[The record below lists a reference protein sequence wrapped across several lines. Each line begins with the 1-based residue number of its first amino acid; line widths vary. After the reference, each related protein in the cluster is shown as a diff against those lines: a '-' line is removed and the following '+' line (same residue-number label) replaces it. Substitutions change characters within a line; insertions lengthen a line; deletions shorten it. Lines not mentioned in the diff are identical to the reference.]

1 MQPELE
7 NAIELE
13 GVQDTDKFLHDHSEI
28 PNSNVALSSVEPH
41 QLTLKAREAR
51 KLSFCLYTAW
61 VLYSLFLY
69 AGPRFTSFP
78 AFATFYLEESSV
90 ASWTDVGTTIIEQ
103 FASVVPGVTKD
114 FTIPQIPVSG
124 RKFYF
129 FHHGMCVETKCFPFS
144 NSGFIAQFLAFQ
156 AGEASESDNRTQ
168 VAKEWEEKFVLAFEK
183 VSMKAAWFSPE
194 ERVKQIIKSIEK
206 SKDTSWLLMGLFIF
220 IVSSFTFLAGFAYP
234 LLRVGEI
241 QGYPRLILTF
251 VHIGAF
257 FGLLA
262 GFAIANY
269 PQHLLLELNGILS
282 HRGTLVV
289 FVFLQWFFYV
299 PHFVA
304 LMYFLDNWI

>member
-28 PNSNVALSSVEPH
+28 SNSNVASSSVEPH
-41 QLTLKAREAR
+41 QSTSKAREAR

-103 FASVVPGVTKD
+103 FESVVPGVTKD
-114 FTIPQIPVSG
+114 FTIPQIPVRG
-124 RKFYF
+124 RN
-129 FHHGMCVETKCFPFS
+129 

-206 SKDTSWLLMGLFIF
+206 SKDTSWSSMGLFIF
-220 IVSSFTFLAGFAYP
+220 IVSSFTFLAGFSYP
-234 LLRVGEI
+234 LSRVGEI

-269 PQHLLLELNGILS
+269 PQHLLLESNGISS

>member
-28 PNSNVALSSVEPH
+28 PNSNVASSSVEPH
-41 QLTLKAREAR
+41 QSTSKAREAR
-51 KLSFCLYTAW
+51 KLSFVFTSLGSYT
-61 VLYSLFLY
+61 LFLY
-69 AGPRFTSFP
+69 AGPALPPFSLLPPSIWKSLSWP
-78 AFATFYLEESSV
+78 AGSM
-90 ASWTDVGTTIIEQ
+90 GTTIIEQ

-206 SKDTSWLLMGLFIF
+206 SKDTSWSSMGLFIF

-234 LLRVGEI
+234 LSRVGEI

-269 PQHLLLELNGILS
+269 PQHLLLESNGISS

-289 FVFLQWFFYV
+289 FVFYSGFFTF
-299 PHFVA
+299 HI
-304 LMYFLDNWI
+304 LWH